1 MPWQKRDSHSNQ
13 PPRRPRRDSEAG
25 GGSGTGAGA
34 GSGAGP
40 WKKSGPGPSHSNYKG
55 RKDEPRERDRAG
67 DRDRERPYE
76 GERRPKSGPHTHK
89 SPSRAHTGKPRDA
102 SAHGT
107 SWEKSADW
115 YDKIIGA
122 QGSELYQRIV
132 IPCALDML
140 RPKRDESILDLGCG
154 QGVFTRALS
163 EHGAKV
169 TGLDASS
176 SLVRRA
182 QEYPSPTPIHYV
194 TRDAADLK
202 NLGPFD
208 AVSSIL
214 ALQNMEH
221 LDRVCVSAA
230 KVLRDGGRML
240 WVLNHPC
247 FRIPRQTAWGFDE
260 ENKIQYRRVD
270 AYSSPTSIPIVM
282 HPGQAQSESTTSF
295 HKSLSDLMYCALS
308 AGFMLAGF
316 EEWHSDKQSQPGPR
330 ARAENRARDEFPLF
344 VGMLWRRVGATVR
357 Q

>member
-1 MPWQKRDSHSNQ
+1 MPWQKREPHSNQ
-13 PPRRPRRDSEAG
+13 PPRRPRRDHEAG
-25 GGSGTGAGA
+25 GASGSG
-34 GSGAGP
+34 SGP
-40 WKKSGPGPSHSNYKG
+40 WKKPGSGRSSHQGS
-55 RKDEPRERDRAG
+55 REEPRER
-67 DRDRERPYE
+67 RDASGERNREPERPPE
-76 GERRPKSGPHTHK
+76 SVRKPKGAAHKASSSRPHAA
-89 SPSRAHTGKPRDA
+89 RPRDA

-115 YDKIIGA
+115 YDRIIGA

-140 RPKRDESILDLGCG
+140 RPRRDESILDLGCG

-169 TGLDASS
+169 TGLDAST

-182 QEYPSPTPIHYV
+182 QEYPSPTPIRYL

-202 NLGPFD
+202 DLGPFD

-214 ALQNMEH
+214 AIQNMEH
-221 LDRVCVSAA
+221 LDKVCLSAA
-230 KVLRDGGRML
+230 RVLRTGGRML

-247 FRIPRQTAWGFDE
+247 FRIPRQTAWEFDE
-260 ENKIQYRRVD
+260 ERKVQYRRVD
-270 AYSSPTSIPIVM
+270 AYSSPMSIPIVM

-295 HKSLSDLMYCALS
+295 HKSLTDLMHCAFS
-308 AGFMLAGF
+308 AGFLLAGF

-344 VGMLWRRVGATVR
+344 LGMLWAKRAA
-357 Q
+357 

>member
-1 MPWQKRDSHSNQ
+1 MPWQKRDPHSNQ
-13 PPRRPRRDSEAG
+13 PPRRPRRDHEAG
-25 GGSGTGAGA
+25 AGAGSGT

-40 WKKSGPGPSHSNYKG
+40 WKKSGTGHSGYKG
-55 RKDEPRERDRAG
+55 KRDEPRAHERDRTG
-67 DRDRERPYE
+67 DRDRERERERPFSD
-76 GERRPKSGPHTHK
+76 ERRPSHKGTPHK
-89 SPSRAHTGKPRDA
+89 SASRPHAGKPRDA

-169 TGLDASS
+169 TGLDASA

-182 QEYPSPTPIHYV
+182 EEYPSPKPIRYV

-202 NLGPFD
+202 ELGTFD

-221 LDRVCVSAA
+221 LDKVCVSAA

-247 FRIPRQTAWGFDE
+247 FRIPRQTAWGFDDE
-260 ENKIQYRRVD
+260 RKIQYRRVD
-270 AYSSPTSIPIVM
+270 GYSSPMSIPIVM

-295 HKSLSDLMYCALS
+295 HKNLSDLMHCALS
-308 AGFMLAGF
+308 AGFLLAGF

-344 VGMLWRRVGATVR
+344 VGMLWVKRAA
-357 Q
+357 

>member
-1 MPWQKRDSHSNQ
+1 MPWQKREPHSNQ
-13 PPRRPRRDSEAG
+13 PSRRPRRDQDAG
-25 GGSGTGAGA
+25 TGSGTG
-34 GSGAGP
+34 P
-40 WKKSGPGPSHSNYKG
+40 WKKPGPGHSTSQG
-55 RKDEPRERDRAG
+55 RHDEPRERDKSTDKGRE
-67 DRDRERPYE
+67 RERPQDS
-76 GERRPKSGPHTHK
+76 ERTSRNKSAPRKSSAARPH
-89 SPSRAHTGKPRDA
+89 ALKPRDA

-115 YDKIIGA
+115 YDRIIGA

-140 RPKRDESILDLGCG
+140 RPKREEAILDLGCG

-163 EHGAKV
+163 ELGAKV
-169 TGLDASS
+169 TGLDASP

-182 QEYPSPTPIHYV
+182 QEYPSPTPIRYI

-202 NLGPFD
+202 ELGPFD

-214 ALQNMEH
+214 AIQNMEH
-221 LDRVCVSAA
+221 LAKVCASAA
-230 KVLRDGGRML
+230 KVLRVGGRML

-247 FRIPRQTAWGFDE
+247 FRIPRQTAWGFDDE
-260 ENKIQYRRVD
+260 RKIQYRRVD
-270 AYSSPTSIPIVM
+270 AYSSPMSIPIVM

-295 HKSLSDLMYCALS
+295 HKSLTDLMHCAFS
-308 AGFMLAGF
+308 AGFLLAGF

-344 VGMLWRRVGATVR
+344 VGMLWTKRAA
-357 Q
+357 